1 MSRFGDLMKGRKP
14 PASEPVAPVR
24 EAPAPGPSAP
34 VREAPA
40 PDEPVAKDV
49 VEGGEEVVDETP
61 DLSSM
66 SKSEL
71 EEYGREIGVE
81 LDKRHSR
88 KRLIGEIEEALDT
101 L

>member
-49 VEGGEEVVDETP
+49 VEEGEEVVDETP

-66 SKSEL
+66 SKGEL